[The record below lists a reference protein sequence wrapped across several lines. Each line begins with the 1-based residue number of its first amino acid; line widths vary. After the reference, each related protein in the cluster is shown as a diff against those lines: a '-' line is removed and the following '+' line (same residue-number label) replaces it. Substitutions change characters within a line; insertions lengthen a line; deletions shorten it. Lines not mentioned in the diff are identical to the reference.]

1 MGKKRRLPI
10 GVENFAEI
18 CSEDIYYVDKTGFM
32 KELWVNK
39 GKVNLFTRPRR
50 FGKTLNMSMLRH
62 FFEVGCDKT
71 LFENLQIAKDRT
83 FCEACRGQFPVISIS
98 LKGVQALS
106 YETARGMLA
115 RTINEE
121 TERISKNMQPD
132 KCSEKQK
139 SILKDFQD
147 IKMDEGSLMDSLR
160 ALSSIMQQ
168 YYEKKVI
175 ILIDEYDV
183 PLNSAYENGYYDQMV
198 SLLRNFLSQALK
210 TNDNLEFAVLTGCL
224 RVAKESIFTGLN
236 NFKIFSIT
244 DVSCARWFGFTGQ
257 EVQKMLEYYGISQH
271 YDSVRKWYDGYRFGD
286 QELYCPWDVICY
298 CSDLLTNPAIQP
310 RDYWINTSGNAI
322 VQRFVTLADRTTQ
335 REIEALIAGE
345 SITKNIRLDLT
356 YGELYDSIENLWSI
370 LFATG
375 YLTLRGDANG
385 HELSLAIPNLEVR
398 DIFIT
403 QIKEWFRE
411 VTYQD
416 KPRLD
421 SFCQAF
427 RRGDAKAVEEQFR
440 SYLVRTISI
449 RDTTT
454 KSKKENFYHGILLG
468 LLAYDRDWVV
478 SSNAES
484 GDGYSDILIEIEE
497 EDTGII
503 IEIKYAEN
511 ADLNAACQAAM
522 AQIKERDYS
531 ERLRREGITKV
542 IAFGIACYKKRC
554 RVVCENI
561 SFL

>member
-10 GVENFAEI
+10 GTDNFAKI
-18 CSEDIYYVDKTGFM
+18 RTNDCYYVDKTNFI
-32 KELWVNK
+32 KELVEVQ
-39 GKVNLFTRPRR
+39 GEVNLFTRPRR

-71 LFENLQIAKDRT
+71 LFNGLQIAEDGA
-83 FCEACRGQFPVISIS
+83 FCERYMGQFPVIFIT
-98 LKGVQALS
+98 LKGVQALE
-106 YETARGMLA
+106 YKTAKAMLA
-115 RTINEE
+115 SEVCKEAERIERTIPWDSLPEQQ
-121 TERISKNMQPD
+121 KNMLRNLMD
-132 KCSEKQK
+132 R
-139 SILKDFQD
+139 
-147 IKMDEGSLMDSLR
+147 KMDEEILMD
-160 ALSSIMQQ
+160 ALYEMSSILHQ
-168 YYEKKVI
+168 YYRKKVI

-183 PLNSAYENGYYDQMV
+183 PLNGAYENGYYDQMV

-236 NFKIFSIT
+236 NLKIFSIT
-244 DVSCARWFGFTGQ
+244 DTLCGAYFGFTD
-257 EVQKMLEYYGISQH
+257 EEIREMLVYYNLSEYYEKI
-271 YDSVRKWYDGYRFGD
+271 REWYDGYHFGG
-286 QELYCPWDVICY
+286 QEVYCPWDVLCY
-298 CSDLLTNPAIQP
+298 CSDLLVNPKIQP

-322 VQRFVTLADRTTQ
+322 VRRFINLADRATQ
-335 REIEALIAGE
+335 HELEILIAGE
-345 SITKNIRLDLT
+345 SITKDIRLDLT
-356 YGELYDSIENLWSI
+356 YGELYDSIENLWSV

-385 HELSLAIPNLEVR
+385 RELSLAIPNLEVR

-511 ADLNAACQAAM
+511 ADLDAACQTAM
-522 AQIKERDYS
+522 AQIKEKDYS

-554 RVVCENI
+554 RVVCER
-561 SFL
+561 SS

>member
-1 MGKKRRLPI
+1 
-10 GVENFAEI
+10 
-18 CSEDIYYVDKTGFM
+18 
-32 KELWVNK
+32 
-39 GKVNLFTRPRR
+39 
-50 FGKTLNMSMLRH
+50 
-62 FFEVGCDKT
+62 
-71 LFENLQIAKDRT
+71 
-83 FCEACRGQFPVISIS
+83 
-98 LKGVQALS
+98 
-106 YETARGMLA
+106 
-115 RTINEE
+115 
-121 TERISKNMQPD
+121 
-132 KCSEKQK
+132 
-139 SILKDFQD
+139 
-147 IKMDEGSLMDSLR
+147 
-160 ALSSIMQQ
+160 
-168 YYEKKVI
+168 
-175 ILIDEYDV
+175 
-183 PLNSAYENGYYDQMV
+183 
-198 SLLRNFLSQALK
+198 
-210 TNDNLEFAVLTGCL
+210 
-224 RVAKESIFTGLN
+224 
-236 NFKIFSIT
+236 
-244 DVSCARWFGFTGQ
+244 
-257 EVQKMLEYYGISQH
+257 MLEYYGISQH